1 MIMPRFNESNTVEAF
16 VRDRLCGGIT
26 HHTAIGPGLARRH
39 GQMSGLGWHFLASQ
53 NLPRQPHEVLVE
65 DHLREA
71 LIRLNP
77 GIAAQ
82 PDRAEDV
89 LYRLRAVVMGVRSD
103 GLVKANE
110 EFAAWLT
117 GERSMPF
124 GENGEHVTVRLIDS
138 ANLERNQY
146 VVTTQ
151 YTCRAGA
158 SEKRADLVLLVN
170 GIPLVVI
177 EAKTPVRASESW
189 LDGALQVHDDYERNV
204 PELFVPNVLSIA
216 TEGKAFR
223 YGSIGLPVELWGP
236 WRVETDAETPALQEI
251 EKALASML
259 RPHVLLDLLSNF
271 TAYATD
277 KKKRRIKIIARYQQ
291 YEGANRIVE
300 RVVAGH
306 PKKGLIWHFQ
316 GSGKSLLMLFA
327 ARKLRLHPA
336 LKNPIVMIV
345 VDRIDLDTQISST
358 FYAADTPNLIKAE
371 SRVELQRLLAQDVR
385 KIIITTIFKFGEAN
399 GVLNERSNIIAMV
412 DEAHRTQ
419 EGDLGR
425 KMREALPNA
434 FLFGLTG
441 TPINRADH
449 NTFYAFG
456 ADEDGRGYMSRYGF
470 EESIRDGAT
479 MPLHFEPRLL
489 ELHIDKEAI
498 DQAFKELTGNLS
510 DLDRDQLAKTAAKMA
525 VLVKSPARIQK
536 ICADIARHFQE
547 KVAPSGFGAQ
557 VVTFDRESCVLY
569 KKALDEYL
577 PPGVSDI
584 VMTVN
589 SGEDEYTPYRRERD
603 AEEKLL
609 DRFRDP
615 ADPLKVL
622 IVTSKLLTG
631 FDAPILQAMYLD
643 KPLRDHTLLQAI
655 CRTNRPYGEAKTHG
669 LIVDYLGVFD
679 DVAQA
684 IRFDEEGITRVVAN
698 ISELK
703 AKLPEAVQKCLV
715 YFPGVDRSI
724 GGYEGLIAAQDCLPN
739 NDTRDRFAADFS
751 YLSRLW
757 EAISPDSI
765 LTQYEPD
772 YRWLTQVY
780 ESVKPSTGTGKL
792 LWHVLG
798 PKTIELIHQHVHVD
812 AIRDDLETLVLDADL
827 LEAVLGTP
835 DPDKKAKEIEIK
847 VARRLRQR
855 MHDPRFKAL
864 GERLEALKQKHEQ
877 GLLLSIDFLKEL
889 LALARDVVSAEQAAE
904 PIADEALGKA
914 ALTELFEEAKNDK
927 TPIMVER
934 VVNDIDEIVRV
945 VRFDGWQNTHAGERE
960 VKMAL
965 RKTLFKYKLHQDQE
979 LFDRAY
985 AYVKQYY

>member
-1 MIMPRFNESNTVEAF
+1 MFNEANTVEAF
-16 VRDRLCGGIT
+16 LRDRLCGGIT
-26 HHTAIGPGLARRH
+26 HYTAVGPGLARRN
-39 GQMSGLGWHFLASQ
+39 GQISGLGWHFLAPQ

-65 DHLREA
+65 AHLREA

-77 GIAAQ
+77 EIAAQ
-82 PDRAEDV
+82 PDRADEV
-89 LYRLRAVVMGVRSD
+89 LHKLRAILLTVRSD
-103 GLVKANE
+103 GLVKGNE
-110 EFAAWLT
+110 EFAAWLN

-124 GENGEHVTVRLIDS
+124 GEHGEHVTIRLIDF
-138 ANLERNQY
+138 ADPDQNQY

-151 YTCRAGA
+151 YTIRAGA
-158 SEKRADLVLLVN
+158 TEKRADLVLLVN
-170 GIPLVVI
+170 GIPLVVV
-177 EAKTPVRASESW
+177 EAKTPVRASQSW
-189 LDGALQVHDDYERNV
+189 LDGALQVHDDYEHNV
-204 PELFVPNVLSIA
+204 PELFVPNLLSIA
-216 TEGKAFR
+216 TEGKELR

-236 WRVETDAETPALQEI
+236 WRTEASTDTPSLQRLEQTVSS
-251 EKALASML
+251 LL
-259 RPHVLLDLLSNF
+259 RPQVVLDLLANF

-291 YEGANRIVE
+291 YDGTNKIVE

-327 ARKLRLHPA
+327 ARKLRLHPS
-336 LKNPIVMIV
+336 LKNPTVIIV

-358 FYAADTPNLIKAE
+358 FYAADTPNLVKAD
-371 SRVELQRLLAQDVR
+371 SRAELQRLLAQDVR
-385 KIIITTIFKFGEAN
+385 KIIITTIFKFAEAD

-441 TPINRADH
+441 TPINRIDR
-449 NTFYAFG
+449 NTFNAFG
-456 ADEDGRGYMSRYGF
+456 AEEDKAGYMSRYGF
-470 EESIRDGAT
+470 EESVRDGAT

-489 ELHIDKEAI
+489 DLHIDKEAI

-510 DLDRDQLAKTAAKMA
+510 DLDKDQLAKTAAKMA
-525 VLVKSPARIQK
+525 VLVKAPERIHK
-536 ICADIARHFQE
+536 VCADIARHFQE
-547 KVAPSGFGAQ
+547 RVAPSGFGAQ

-577 PPGVSDI
+577 PPEFSDI

-589 SGEDEYTPYRRERD
+589 SGEDDYAPYRRERD
-603 AEEKLL
+603 AEEQLL
-609 DRFRDP
+609 DRFRNP
-615 ADPLKVL
+615 ADPLKIL

-643 KPLRDHTLLQAI
+643 KPMRDHTLLQAI

-684 IRFDEEGITRVVAN
+684 IQFDEEGITRVVAN
-698 ISELK
+698 ISELVG
-703 AKLPEAVQKCLV
+703 KLPEAVQKCLV
-715 YFPGVDRSI
+715 YFQGVDRTVT
-724 GGYEGLIAAQDCLPN
+724 GYEGLIAAQECLPN
-739 NDTRDRFAADFS
+739 NDIRDAFAGDYS
-751 YLSRLW
+751 YLNRLW
-757 EAISPDSI
+757 EAISPDPVLS
-765 LTQYEPD
+765 QYETD

-792 LWHVLG
+792 LWHALG
-798 PKTIELIHQHVHVD
+798 PKTIELIHQNVHVD

-835 DPDKKAKEIEIK
+835 DPNKKAKEIEIK
-847 VARRLRQR
+847 VARRLRNR
-855 MHDPRFKAL
+855 LHDPRFKEL
-864 GERLEALKQKHEQ
+864 SQRLEDLKQRHEQ
-877 GLLLSIDFLKEL
+877 GVLLSIDFLKAL
-889 LALARDVVSAEQAAE
+889 LDLARDVVAAEQGAE
-904 PIADEALGKA
+904 PAPVEDLGKA
-914 ALTELFEEAKNDK
+914 ALTDLFEEAKNGK

-934 VVNDIDEIVRV
+934 VVNDIDEIVRH
-945 VRFDGWQNTHAGERE
+945 VRFEGWQNTYAGERE
-960 VKMAL
+960 VKNAL

-979 LFDRAY
+979 LFDRAFGY
-985 AYVKQYY
+985 IRQYY